1 MIALIKTEFKRNARS
16 LLLWTVIVAGL
27 GGLMLFLF
35 PAFEDSFSDIEQLL
49 DAYPPEFLEAFGL
62 GENGLDMSTVY
73 GWFGV
78 EGYLFVT
85 LIGGSYAAILG
96 SSILSKE
103 EDDKTIEFLLS
114 KPISR
119 SNIYFGKAIVVLINL
134 LVLNT
139 AVSLVL
145 LIAFTTI
152 GDFDFILWFLF
163 SYAPLI
169 LQIVF
174 ASVALFISIFV
185 TKSRQVM
192 SVSLGLSIGLY
203 VVDLISTLT
212 ESAEFLKYFTP
223 YEYVN
228 AISIINDQQIKP
240 LYLMISLVIVSLSL
254 IGGWQF
260 YKRKDIAV

>member
-103 EDDKTIEFLLS
+103 EDEKTIEFLLS